1 MSRLGRLAL
10 AGAVLAGCACEAR
23 AIDLLTGDGY
33 LLALAQDEAARKSAD
48 DYLAGTLDGLM
59 VINEVT
65 ATEESRMF
73 CLSTE
78 RAGVLDNALLRQ
90 EFTEW
95 LRDAPSIA
103 LDGQDPNGLALSVL
117 SWAFL
122 DSKFPC
128 AEAERY
134 TLGDDVR
141 KRLLDSVPK
150 R

>member
-1 MSRLGRLAL
+1 VSLRCRLAL
-10 AGAVLAGCACEAR
+10 AAGLLAGSAGQAD
-23 AIDLLTGDGY
+23 AIELLTGDGY

-48 DYLAGTLDGLM
+48 DYLAGTLDELV

-65 ATEESRMF
+65 ATEENRMF

-78 RAGVLDNALLRQ
+78 RADVLDNALLRQ
-90 EFTEW
+90 EFTKW

-103 LDGQDPNGLALSVL
+103 VDGQDPNGLPLSVL
-117 SWAFL
+117 GWVFL

-128 AEAERY
+128 AEAEGN